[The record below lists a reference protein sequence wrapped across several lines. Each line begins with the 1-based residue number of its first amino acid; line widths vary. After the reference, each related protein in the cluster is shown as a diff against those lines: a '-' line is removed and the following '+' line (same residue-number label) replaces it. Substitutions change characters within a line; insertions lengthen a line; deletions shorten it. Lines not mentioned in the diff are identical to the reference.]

1 MMRELVTDTLGAERG
16 VTEGTRLRLLLLGW
30 MVGTGSTGVF
40 IRELAEYLSGRGH
53 QVTCLSAGRCDWR
66 LRPHLAV
73 VQHEPFEIVELRNPP
88 VVAGARPEDPLEHIE
103 SPETT
108 ALLREVLRLRR
119 PQVAAIIDFPGWP
132 ASTVR
137 VCREE
142 GSRVVYYLQ
151 NQWPVCT
158 RLSLYSRWKDVCYDF
173 RDGVRCV
180 DCMGNLIGS
189 GAARVRNRLPA
200 ALWKLEAVKST
211 AKRAYRAL
219 ARPAAS
225 AGENAAEGGRKYAGR
240 RAAYVRAINEA
251 DLLIGISRGSLTTA
265 ARFGVREAG
274 ARLLPVRYVSQRRLR
289 EARPARRARTGG
301 QQGPLRIAYLGAVVP
316 EKGAEVL
323 VAAFKGIPEGAARL
337 DLYGNVSAEYRQVLE
352 DVAGS
357 VNPPIFHGRYDRA
370 SLPALLSQ
378 ADLGIVPST
387 CEDTL
392 PSTIVEFHALGIPVI
407 GSRIGG
413 IPEMIAHEHNGLMFE
428 AGNVA
433 ELRAALLRV
442 IAGPELIET
451 WRGNLPTD
459 FDPLTCWREFESAC
473 RELCVA
479 GSRAGDTQGGRA

>member
-1 MMRELVTDTLGAERG
+1 MMREAAADTVHGLTG
-16 VTEGTRLRLLLLGW
+16 GTQPGLSLLLLGW
-30 MVGTGSTGVF
+30 MIGTGSTGVF

-53 QVTCLSAGRCDWR
+53 KVTCLSAGRCDWR
-66 LRPHLAV
+66 LRPYLAV
-73 VQHEPFEIVELRNPP
+73 VQHEPFEIIELRNPP
-88 VVAGARPEDPLEHIE
+88 VVPGARPEDPLEHVD
-103 SPETT
+103 SPRTT
-108 ALLREVLRLRR
+108 ELLREVLRLRR

-132 ASTVR
+132 ANTVS

-142 GSRVVYYLQ
+142 GSRVLYYLQ
-151 NQWPVCT
+151 NLWPVCT

-173 RDGVRCV
+173 KDGARCV

-189 GAARVRNRLPA
+189 SAARLRNRLPA
-200 ALWKLEAVKST
+200 ALWRLEGVKST

-219 ARPAAS
+219 ARPAH
-225 AGENAAEGGRKYAGR
+225 AGSQGVGTGGEGYARR

-251 DLLIGISRGSLTTA
+251 DLLIGISRGSLATA

-274 ARLLPVRYVSQRRLR
+274 SRQLPVRYVSQKRLR
-289 EARPARRARTGG
+289 EARPARPARTGG
-301 QQGPLRIAYLGAVVP
+301 RQRALRIAYLGAVVP

-323 VAAFKGIPEGAARL
+323 LAAFKGIPEDAATL
-337 DLYGNVSAEYRQVLE
+337 DMYGNVSSEYRKVLE
-352 DVAGS
+352 GVVGP
-357 VNPPIFHGRYDRA
+357 VNPPVFHGRYERT
-370 SLPALLSQ
+370 SLPALLAE

-392 PSTIVEFHALGIPVI
+392 PSTVVEFHALGIPVI

-413 IPEMIAHEHNGLMFE
+413 IPEMIAHERNGLLFE

-442 IAGPELIET
+442 IAGPEVIET

-459 FDPLTCWREFESAC
+459 FDPLPCWREFESAC
-473 RELCVA
+473 RDSCVA
-479 GSRAGDTQGGRA
+479 GSRGEDT